1 MSISSVM
8 RKAGGTA
15 GLVAAALAGPAAA
28 QTADQGTET
37 IVVSANH
44 LPGAVGHGAFSTV
57 SLSQDQLTNYNQVD
71 AALEQVP
78 GVSLFRRTTSLSA
91 NPTTQGVSLR
101 AIAPSAASRAL
112 VLLEGVPLNDPF
124 GGWVIWS
131 ALPVEAIGGVD
142 IVRGA
147 GSGPYGSGALTGTI
161 LLKERDSVDGISE
174 ADISGGSLDTYRAG
188 ASGGAELGPV
198 KLFAAGAVQHSNGWI
213 PVEPDSRGPADNHVR
228 FNAGSASLRGET
240 DLGDGITASARVGYY
255 DLLQGAGLVG
265 AEATAQGETAS
276 LTVARNAEQGG
287 IGWRVQSWLIRS
299 DLSNISVSTSNTPV
313 LQASTTPANDQYS
326 TPAIGWGWNAAALG
340 ESGAFHWEAGAD
352 LRDDNGQSHELF
364 GFSTALD
371 RYLDGRRSGGQEVIT
386 GVYGEGAYASG
397 PWLATLGA
405 RLDYWATSEGHLL
418 QDVLASGTITTN
430 TDFAGR
436 NGAVPTGRA
445 GVRHTFDDG
454 QFLRLAAYAGFR
466 VPSLNELYRPFRVG
480 NVVTNANAALTPEKL
495 DGVEAGWGG
504 ETGILTWSATG
515 FWNTLHDAIENATI
529 ALSNCAPGT
538 GMCQQRKNVGN
549 IDALGLE
556 AEASENIA
564 SDFAFREAVAWT
576 DARVRPGATAP
587 QLSGKRPAQAPGAVI
602 TAGAHWEPLSP
613 LSLDADL
620 RWVSAQYED
629 DLNTIK
635 LGSALT
641 LDVRAAWKFSNGVSL
656 YGKIDNA
663 LDAKVATGNTTGV
676 INIGAPRIF
685 EIGLSYAG

>member
-1 MSISSVM
+1 MSTLRVL
-8 RKAGGTA
+8 RKAGWA
-15 GLVAAALAGPAAA
+15 ASVLVAIAMPAAA
-28 QTADQGTET
+28 QTADQTAET
-37 IVVSANH
+37 IVVTASH
-44 LPGAVGHGAFSTV
+44 LPSAVGQAAFSTV
-57 SLSQDQLTNYNQVD
+57 TLSQDQLGSYNQLD

-112 VLLEGVPLNDPF
+112 VLLDGVPLNDPF

-131 ALPVEAIGGVD
+131 ALPPEDIGGVD

-161 LLKERDSVDGISE
+161 LLKERDSTDGISQ
-174 ADISGGSLDTYRAG
+174 ADISAGSLDTYRAG
-188 ASGGAELGPV
+188 ASGGTEWGPV
-198 KLFAAGAVQHSNGWI
+198 KLFASGAAQHTNGWI
-213 PVEPDSRGPADNHVR
+213 PVEPDSRGAADNHVR
-228 FNAGSASLRGET
+228 FNSGSASLRGET
-240 DLGDGITASARVGYY
+240 DLGDGITATARVGYY

-265 AEATAQGETAS
+265 AESTAQGETAS
-276 LTVARNAEQGG
+276 LTIARDVQGDS
-287 IGWRVQSWLIRS
+287 IGWRVQTWLINS
-299 DLSNISVSTSNTPV
+299 DLSNISVSTSNTPT

-340 ESGAFHWEAGAD
+340 ASGNFRWEAGAD
-352 LRDDNGQSHELF
+352 LRDDNGQSHELYS
-364 GFSTALD
+364 FSTALD
-371 RYLDGRRSGGQEVIT
+371 RYLDARRSGGQMLVMGI
-386 GVYGEGAYASG
+386 YGEGAYESG

-405 RLDYWATSEGHLL
+405 RLDYWATSQGHLL
-418 QDVLASGTITTN
+418 QDVITSGATLTN
-430 TDFAGR
+430 TDYVGR
-436 NGAVPTGRA
+436 DGTVPTGRA
-445 GVRHTFDDG
+445 GLKYNFDDSEY
-454 QFLRLAAYAGFR
+454 LRLATYAGFR
-466 VPSLNELYRPFRVG
+466 APTLNELYRPFRVG

-495 DGVEAGWGG
+495 DGVEVGWGG
-504 ETGILTWSATG
+504 GTDVVTWSTTG
-515 FWNTLHDAIENATI
+515 FWNTLHDAVENANI

-538 GMCQQRKNVGN
+538 GTCQQRKNVGD

-556 AEASENIA
+556 AEASEAIA

-576 DARVRPGATAP
+576 DARVHPGAAAP
-587 QLSGKRPAQAPGAVI
+587 LLIGKRPAQAPGAVI
-602 TAGAHWEPLSP
+602 TAGAHWQPITPLSF
-613 LSLDADL
+613 DADL

-629 DLNTIK
+629 DINTIK

-641 LDVRAAWKFSNGVSL
+641 LDVRADWKFADQVSL

-685 EIGLSYAG
+685 EIGVEYAQ

>member
-1 MSISSVM
+1 M

-15 GLVAAALAGPAAA
+15 GVLAAVLGAPAAA
-28 QTADQGTET
+28 QTADQDAET
-37 IVVSANH
+37 VVVTASH
-44 LPGAVGHGAFSTV
+44 LTSAVGQAAFSTV
-57 SLSQDQLTNYNQVD
+57 ALSQDQLSTYNQLD

-112 VLLEGVPLNDPF
+112 VLLDGVPLNDPF

-131 ALPVEAIGGVD
+131 ALPPEDIGGAD

-161 LLKERDSVDGISE
+161 LLKERDTTDGISE
-174 ADISGGSLDTYRAG
+174 ADVSAGSLDTYRAG
-188 ASGGAELGPV
+188 ASGGAEVGPV
-198 KLFAAGAVQHSNGWI
+198 KLFASGAAQHTNGWI

-240 DLGDGITASARVGYY
+240 DLGDGITATARVGYY

-276 LTVARNAEQGG
+276 LTIARNVEGDS
-287 IGWRVQSWLIRS
+287 IGWRVQTWAINSN
-299 DLSNISVSTSNTPV
+299 LSNISVSTSNVSKANTPE
-313 LQASTTPANDQYS
+313 LQAFTTPADDQYK
-326 TPAIGWGWNAAALG
+326 TPALGWGLNAAALG
-340 ESGAFHWEAGAD
+340 QSGGFRWEAGAD
-352 LRDDNGQSHELF
+352 LRDDNGQSHELYS
-364 GFSTALD
+364 FSTALD
-371 RYLDGRRSGGQEVIT
+371 RYLDARRSGGQMLVT
-386 GVYGEGAYASG
+386 GVYGEGAYESG

-405 RLDYWATSEGHLL
+405 RLDYWATSQGHLL
-418 QDVLASGTITTN
+418 QDVITSGVTLTN
-430 TDFAGR
+430 TDYAGR
-436 NGAVPTGRA
+436 DGTVPTGRA
-445 GVRHTFDDG
+445 GLKYGFDDNEY
-454 QFLRLAAYAGFR
+454 LRLAAYAGFR
-466 VPSLNELYRPFRVG
+466 APTLNELYRPFRVG

-504 ETGILTWSATG
+504 TTDNVTWSTTA
-515 FWNTLHDAIENATI
+515 FWNTLHDAVENATI
-529 ALSNCAPGT
+529 ALSNCPPAT
-538 GMCQQRKNVGN
+538 GMCEQRKNVGD

-556 AEASENIA
+556 AEASESIA

-576 DARVRPGATAP
+576 DARVHPGAAAP
-587 QLSGKRPAQAPGAVI
+587 LLAGKRPAQAPDAVI
-602 TAGAHWEPLSP
+602 TGGAHWEPLSRQA
-613 LSLDADL
+613 LDADL
-620 RWVSAQYED
+620 RWVGAQYED

-641 LDVRAAWKFSNGVSL
+641 LDVRAALQIADGVSL

-685 EIGLSYAG
+685 EIGVEYSD

>member
-1 MSISSVM
+1 LVL
-8 RKAGGTA
+8 TA
-15 GLVAAALAGPAAA
+15 VTAAPAAA
-28 QTADQGTET
+28 QNEPAPETVTVTA
-37 IVVSANH
+37 SH
-44 LPGAVGHGAFSTV
+44 LPSAVGQAAFSTV
-57 SLSQDQLTNYNQVD
+57 VLSQDQLTSYDQLD

-112 VLLEGVPLNDPF
+112 VLLDGVPLNDPF

-131 ALPVEAIGGVD
+131 ALPPEDIGGVD

-161 LLKERDSVDGISE
+161 LLKERDSIDGISE
-174 ADISGGSLDTYRAG
+174 ADISAGSLDTYRAG
-188 ASGGAELGPV
+188 ASGGTEWGPV
-198 KLFAAGAVQHSNGWI
+198 KLFASGAAQHTNGWI

-228 FNAGSASLRGET
+228 FNSGSASLRGET
-240 DLGDGITASARVGYY
+240 DLGDGITATARVGYY

-276 LTVARNAEQGG
+276 LTIARNVQGDS
-287 IGWRVQSWLIRS
+287 IGWRVQAWTIHS
-299 DLSNISVSTSNTPV
+299 DLSNISVSTSNTPT

-326 TPAIGWGWNAAALG
+326 TPTIGWGFNAAALG
-340 ESGAFHWEAGAD
+340 ASGNFRWEAGAD

-364 GFSTALD
+364 SFSGALD
-371 RYLDGRRSGGQEVIT
+371 RYLDARRSGGQMLVT
-386 GVYGEGAYASG
+386 GVYGEGAYETG

-405 RLDYWATSEGHLL
+405 RLDYWATSQGHLL
-418 QDVLASGTITTN
+418 QDVIASGATL
-430 TDFAGR
+430 TDTDYAGR
-436 NGAVPTGRA
+436 DGTVPTGRA
-445 GVRHTFDDG
+445 GLKYSLDDG
-454 QFLRLAAYAGFR
+454 EYLRVAAYAGFR
-466 VPSLNELYRPFRVG
+466 APTLNELYRPFRVG

-495 DGVEAGWGG
+495 DGVEVGWGG
-504 ETGILTWSATG
+504 GTDVVTWSTTG
-515 FWNTLHDAIENATI
+515 FWNTLHDAVENANI

-538 GMCQQRKNVGN
+538 GTCQQRKNVGD

-576 DARVRPGATAP
+576 DARVHPGTAAP
-587 QLSGKRPAQAPGAVI
+587 LLSGKRPAQAPGAVI
-602 TAGAHWEPLSP
+602 TAGAHWEPIAP
-613 LSLDADL
+613 LSFDADL

-629 DLNTIK
+629 DINTIK

-641 LDVRAAWKFSNGVSL
+641 LDVRADWKIRNGVSV

-685 EIGLSYAG
+685 EIGVEYAD